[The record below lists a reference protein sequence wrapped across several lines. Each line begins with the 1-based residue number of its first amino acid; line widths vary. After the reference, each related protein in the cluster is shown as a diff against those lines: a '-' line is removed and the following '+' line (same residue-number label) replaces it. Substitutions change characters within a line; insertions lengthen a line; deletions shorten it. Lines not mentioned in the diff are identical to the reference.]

1 MPTKLTGAHDVVRL
15 HVADVNAA
23 LECAYRSVAV
33 GILTLISWSGELG
46 WNHLLFVYE
55 DYTHIP
61 RLHIKL
67 HRRSTP
73 FPLSS
78 NYASGAH

>member
-1 MPTKLTGAHDVVRL
+1 MELLVLTSLSAGRTFQIEITVTVMTR
-15 HVADVNAA
+15 
-23 LECAYRSVAV
+23 
-33 GILTLISWSGELG
+33 WSGELG

-67 HRRSTP
+67 HRRPTP